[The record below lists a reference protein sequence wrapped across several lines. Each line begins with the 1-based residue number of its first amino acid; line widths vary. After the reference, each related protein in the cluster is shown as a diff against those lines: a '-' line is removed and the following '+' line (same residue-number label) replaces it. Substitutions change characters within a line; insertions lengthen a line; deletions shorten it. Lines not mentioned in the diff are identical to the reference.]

1 MVDLSADFRL
11 DQASYE
17 RWYQPH
23 EAPELLGEAVY
34 GLPEAHREEI
44 AAASLVAGPGC
55 NSTAALLATLPLRGR
70 IDDAVFDIKAGVS
83 GAGREATEE
92 THYSSAAENVNA
104 YKVEGH
110 RHSAEIEQEL
120 GPGRFSFVTHLV
132 PLDQGILATCY
143 LTVPGLTKDEAVDA
157 LPRGLRRRAVRGRGG
172 RAAAHPARAGHQ
184 PLPGARDGGGRPDDR
199 VRRDRQPLE
208 GRGRPGAPGPEP
220 DARAARDGGPRVTG
234 FFRSRW
240 VERPAHVRE
249 LDPTGLPQGFR
260 AAGVAAG
267 LKPEGL
273 DVGVLVS
280 DAEDTV
286 SAARFTTNARVGAP
300 VVVSRQARTGALRA
314 VAANAAH
321 SNVGDGRRGLETA
334 LAQQAATAEALG
346 VEPEQVAVASTGV
359 IGTQLPRE
367 PALAGIRAA
376 CAALDADAG
385 TFSEAILTSDRGPK
399 RACLEV
405 QLPSGTVTL
414 SAQAK
419 GAGHDLPALR
429 HHLLLRAD
437 RRAAGA
443 RDVSSCSPACASS
456 ARSTASA
463 WTASS
468 PRATPWWCRPAGP
481 RAWWS
486 SRRPR
491 TRSRSARRWT
501 RCCASW
507 RSRS

>member
-1 MVDLSADFRL
+1 M
-11 DQASYE
+11 
-17 RWYQPH
+17 
-23 EAPELLGEAVY
+23 
-34 GLPEAHREEI
+34 
-44 AAASLVAGPGC
+44 
-55 NSTAALLATLPLRGR
+55 
-70 IDDAVFDIKAGVS
+70 
-83 GAGREATEE
+83 
-92 THYSSAAENVNA
+92 
-104 YKVEGH
+104 
-110 RHSAEIEQEL
+110 
-120 GPGRFSFVTHLV
+120 
-132 PLDQGILATCY
+132 
-143 LTVPGLTKDEAVDA
+143 
-157 LPRGLRRRAVRGRGG
+157 
-172 RAAAHPARAGHQ
+172 
-184 PLPGARDGGGRPDDR
+184 
-199 VRRDRQPLE
+199 
-208 GRGRPGAPGPEP
+208 
-220 DARAARDGGPRVTG
+220 TG

-300 VVVSRQARTGALRA
+300 VVVSRQARTGGLRA

-376 CAALDADAG
+376 CAALEADAG

-399 RACLEV
+399 RACVEV
-405 QLPSGTVTL
+405 TLPSGAVTL

-419 GAGHDLPALR
+419 GAGMISPRYATTFCFVQTDARLAPESVELLTGVCVKRSFDRISVDGQLSTSDTVVVQAGGASGVVVEPETPDEIAFGEALDALLRQLAIEIVSDGEGAARIGRVVVQGRPDTVETVARAVANSPLVKTALNGADPNFGRVLQAAGQVWPPGEAFIADLEIEGRQVVSAGDAVDLGDEEWRALEQAFAAPEVE
-429 HHLLLRAD
+429 LLLTLPGEGGETEVFFSDLSEGYVRLN
-437 RRAAGA
+437 
-443 RDVSSCSPACASS
+443 
-456 ARSTASA
+456 
-463 WTASS
+463 
-468 PRATPWWCRPAGP
+468 ATYT
-481 RAWWS
+481 S
-486 SRRPR
+486 
-491 TRSRSARRWT
+491 
-501 RCCASW
+501 
-507 RSRS
+507 